1 MGIEAIRFQA
11 SIQRFI
17 KLNTCI
23 TRDTDMNT
31 QTMMRTDK
39 KLLEAIKGLKKH
51 RRESYADVIERLVDN
66 ERKV

>member
-1 MGIEAIRFQA
+1 
-11 SIQRFI
+11 
-17 KLNTCI
+17 
-23 TRDTDMNT
+23 MNT